1 MSNTTIQLN
10 EELYDYLLSVSLK
23 EDEVL
28 TSLRKTTSSM
38 PGSRM
43 QIAPDQGQFMAMLIK
58 IMGAERLIEIGTYT
72 GYSTLVCAMAMDKG
86 QIIALDSDPVSTSVA
101 KEFWKIAGVDHLID
115 FRLGDAFVS
124 LDIII
129 NVEVGLSSFDFF
141 FIDADKRNYKNYYE
155 VGLQLLRENGIIIFD
170 NVLWSGAVADSKDQ
184 NENTVALREL
194 NDMLYKDNR
203 IELSMIPVGDGL
215 TIVRKKEQ

>member
-115 FRLGDAFVS
+115 FRLGDALVS
-124 LDIII
+124 LDKII
-129 NVEVGLSSFDFF
+129 NDEDVLSSFDFI

>member
-1 MSNTTIQLN
+1 MSNKTIQLN
-10 EELYDYLLSVSLK
+10 EKLYEYLLSISLK

-28 TSLRKTTSSM
+28 KSLRKTTAAM

-72 GYSTLVCAMAMDKG
+72 GYSTLVCAMAMEKG
-86 QIIALDSDPVSTSVA
+86 QIITLDCDPVSTVVA
-101 KEFWKIAGVDHLID
+101 KDYWKIAGVDHLID
-115 FRLGDAFVS
+115 LRLGDALVS
-124 LDIII
+124 LNQIIDDQD
-129 NVEVGLSSFDFF
+129 GLSSFDFI

-155 VGLQLLRENGIIIFD
+155 IGLKLLRHHGIIIFD
-170 NVLWSGAVADSKDQ
+170 NVLWGGAVADLKDQ
-184 NENTVALREL
+184 NQNTVAIREL
-194 NDMLYKDNR
+194 NEMLYKDSR

-215 TIVRKKEQ
+215 TIIRKKE

>member
-10 EELYDYLLSVSLK
+10 EELYNYLLSVSLK
-23 EDEVL
+23 EDKVL

-115 FRLGDAFVS
+115 FRLGDALVS
-124 LDIII
+124 LDKII
-129 NVEVGLSSFDFF
+129 NDEDGLSSFDFI

-155 VGLQLLRENGIIIFD
+155 IGLQLLRENGIIIFD

>member
-1 MSNTTIQLN
+1 MSNTTIQLDK
-10 EELYDYLLSVSLK
+10 ELYDYLLSVSLK

-28 TSLRKTTSSM
+28 TKLRKATSSM
-38 PGSRM
+38 PGSNM

-86 QIIALDSDPVSTSVA
+86 QIIALDRDPVSTSVA

-115 FRLGDAFVS
+115 FRLGDALVS
-124 LDIII
+124 LDKII
-129 NVEVGLSSFDFF
+129 NDEDGLSSFDFI
-141 FIDADKRNYKNYYE
+141 FIDADKRNYKKYYE
-155 VGLQLLRENGIIIFD
+155 IGLKLLKENGIIIFD
-170 NVLWSGAVADSKDQ
+170 NVLWGGAVADSKDQ
-184 NENTVALREL
+184 DKNTIALREL
-194 NDMLYKDNR
+194 NEMLYKDNR

-215 TIVRKKEQ
+215 TIVRKKE

>member
-38 PGSRM
+38 PGFRM
-43 QIAPDQGQFMAMLIK
+43 QIAADQGQFMAMLIK

-115 FRLGDAFVS
+115 FRLGDALVS
-124 LDIII
+124 LDKII
-129 NVEVGLSSFDFF
+129 NDEDGLSSFDFI

>member
-28 TSLRKTTSSM
+28 KSLRKTTASM

-72 GYSTLVCAMAMDKG
+72 GYSTLVCAMAMEKG
-86 QIIALDSDPVSTSVA
+86 QIIALDRDPVSTSVA
-101 KEFWKIAGVDHLID
+101 KDFWRVAGVDHLID
-115 FRLGDAFVS
+115 FRLGDASES
-124 LDIII
+124 LNKIIDD
-129 NVEVGLSSFDFF
+129 EVGLSSFDFI

-155 VGLQLLRENGIIIFD
+155 IGLKLLRQNGIIIFD

-184 NENTVALREL
+184 DENTVALREL
-194 NDMLYKDNR
+194 NEMLYTDNR
-203 IELSMIPVGDGL
+203 IDLSMIPVGDGL
-215 TIVRKKEQ
+215 TIVRKKE

>member
-72 GYSTLVCAMAMDKG
+72 GYSTLVCAMAMNKG

-115 FRLGDAFVS
+115 FRLGDALVS
-124 LDIII
+124 LDKII
-129 NVEVGLSSFDFF
+129 NDEDGLSSFDFI

-194 NDMLYKDNR
+194 NEMLYKDNR

>member
-115 FRLGDAFVS
+115 FRLGDALVS
-124 LDIII
+124 LDKII
-129 NVEVGLSSFDFF
+129 NDEDGLSSFDFI

-170 NVLWSGAVADSKDQ
+170 NVLWSGAVADSNDQ
-184 NENTVALREL
+184 DENTVALREL

>member
-72 GYSTLVCAMAMDKG
+72 GYSTLVCAMAMNKG
-86 QIIALDSDPVSTSVA
+86 QIIALDRDPVSTSVA

-115 FRLGDAFVS
+115 FRLGDALVS
-124 LDIII
+124 LDKII
-129 NVEVGLSSFDFF
+129 NDEDGLSSFDFI

-155 VGLQLLRENGIIIFD
+155 IGLQLLRENGIIIFD
-170 NVLWSGAVADSKDQ
+170 NVLWGGAVADSKDQ
-184 NENTVALREL
+184 DKNTIALREL
-194 NDMLYKDNR
+194 NEMLYKDNR

-215 TIVRKKEQ
+215 TIVRKKE

>member
-115 FRLGDAFVS
+115 FRLGDALVS
-124 LDIII
+124 LDKII
-129 NVEVGLSSFDFF
+129 NDEDALSSFDFI

>member
-115 FRLGDAFVS
+115 FRLGDALVS
-124 LDIII
+124 LDKII
-129 NVEVGLSSFDFF
+129 NDEDGLFSFDFI

>member
-1 MSNTTIQLN
+1 MSNKTIQLN
-10 EELYDYLLSVSLK
+10 EKLYDYLLSISLK

-38 PGSRM
+38 PGFRM

-115 FRLGDAFVS
+115 FRLGDALVS
-124 LDIII
+124 LDKII
-129 NVEVGLSSFDFF
+129 NDEDGLSSFDFI